1 MTLKKTRNELLKDPD
16 SSFALDFAVKN
27 KRRQDPK
34 ISQERILDTLILP
47 IAYHESKLDPQAVQS
62 SGGPARGLM
71 QFEPNSLITAATR
84 AKNILTKNGYEVPK
98 YVNKILDEK
107 IFDARKLTSGQQAAL
122 AVFDLLEKPKA
133 NITTITSDIQHVKWF
148 WADFWWAGKYEDR
161 INRMASFTE
170 SYKNYLME
178 YRNNIQTKLTPEGFE
193 KQLKEVGLPS
203 TQEVLET
210 YAGGGAVKTI
220 GKAGIGKAKAKVN
233 KLEKGQP
240 IKDHQFRKEIEQ
252 KTQNNWSD
260 LRTDKDF
267 LSKYRSLNKNK
278 NLSRQDKV
286 EKLTQWVN
294 KHINEYPD

>member
-1 MTLKKTRNELLKDPD
+1 MNLKQTRNELLKDND
-16 SSFALDFAVKN
+16 SLSALDFAVK
-27 KRRQDPK
+27 KKMRQDPQ
-34 ISQERILDTLILP
+34 ISRESILDGVILP
-47 IAYHESKLDPQAVQS
+47 IAYHESRLDPKAKQF

-71 QFEPNSLITAATR
+71 QFEPASLRTAAKR
-84 AKNILTKNGYEVPK
+84 AQNILTRNGEEVPAFI
-98 YVNKILDEK
+98 NKIIDNK
-107 IFDARKLTSGQQAAL
+107 TMDASTLTSGQQTAL
-122 AVFDLLEKPKA
+122 AVYDLLEKPDA
-133 NITTITSDIQHVKWF
+133 NITNITANIQHVKWF
-148 WADFWWAGKYEDR
+148 WADFWWAGKREDR

-170 SYKNYLME
+170 SYKDYLME

-203 TQEVLET
+203 TQSVLET
-210 YAGGGAVKTI
+210 YAGGGVVKTI
-220 GKAGIGKAKAKVN
+220 GKAGIGKARAKVN